1 MIGNDI
7 VDLKTISAKWQCHR
21 FLNKVFSSEEQQHIK
36 EARDKHLLVW
46 RLWSMK
52 EAAYKNYLQHDPTRF
67 FNPKRI
73 TCQIINDSEGLAC
86 IKGVTSF
93 TYSTTTEDYVHTTAT
108 FADFSPKT
116 IKIYR
121 TSRTDRQTQS
131 AFIKEKL
138 IKSISN
144 ETGIINNQ
152 LSIKKSPLG
161 VPLICFKSKPLN
173 IAFSLSHCGRFGGY
187 AIC

>member
-21 FLNKVFSSEEQQHIK
+21 FLNKVFTSEEQQHIK

-52 EAAYKNYLQHDPTRF
+52 EAAYKNYLQHYSTRF

-73 TCQIINDSEGLAC
+73 TCQIINDAKGLAT
-86 IKGVTSF
+86 IDGVTSF
-93 TYSTTTEDYVHTTAT
+93 TYSAKTNDYVHTIAT
-108 FADFSPKT
+108 FADDVPEI

-131 AFIKEKL
+131 AFIKDKL

-144 ETGIINNQ
+144 KTGMMNDQ
-152 LSIKKSPLG
+152 LSIKKSPIG
-161 VPLICFKSKPLN
+161 VPLIYFKSKPLN
-173 IAFSLSHCGRFGGY
+173 VAFSLSHCGRFGGY

>member
-73 TCQIINDSEGLAC
+73 TCQIINDSKGLAS
-86 IKGVTSF
+86 INGITSF
-93 TYSTTTEDYVHTTAT
+93 TYSSTTDDYVHTTANY
-108 FADFSPKT
+108 ADCSPKT
-116 IKIYR
+116 IKIYS
-121 TSRTDRQTQS
+121 TSETDAKIQS
-131 AFIKEKL
+131 AFIKDEL
-138 IKSISN
+138 LKSISY
-144 ETGIINNQ
+144 ETGMIKDQ
-152 LSIKKSPLG
+152 LSIEKMANG
-161 VPLICFKSKPLN
+161 VPIIYCNLHRIKIP
-173 IAFSLSHCGRFGGY
+173 FSISHCGRFAALSY
-187 AIC
+187 